1 MQTFTFAL
9 LLVVQSLYTSAQMWK
24 GSGRSLFRTLILE
37 NFKFSL
43 FVITPIFT
51 AGLFWNDKVVEA
63 VVRNRQYIVYPPEA
77 ERLPQNR
84 EELQAAL
91 EKVKL
96 QKKNG

>member
-1 MQTFTFAL
+1 M
-9 LLVVQSLYTSAQMWK
+9 
-24 GSGRSLFRTLILE
+24 FRTLILE

-51 AGLFWNDKVVEA
+51 AGLFWNDKIVEA

-84 EELQAAL
+84 DELNNA
-91 EKVKL
+91 L
-96 QKKNG
+96 QKIQDQKKKG